1 MGNFIDYDSTGQPIH
16 EQSSLIQDH
25 PSTNLQVLQTH
36 FQPTQPLF
44 PNNMQPSFSQQISM
58 KIAHNRVITPAQHQ
72 IALTNI
78 TYINSKNRMT
88 SVREEEE
95 EKQMNSKHD

>member
-1 MGNFIDYDSTGQPIH
+1 
-16 EQSSLIQDH
+16 
-25 PSTNLQVLQTH
+25 
-36 FQPTQPLF
+36 
-44 PNNMQPSFSQQISM
+44 M

-95 EKQMNSKHD
+95 EKQMNSKHDL